1 MLITNTTMIKMLLEV
16 GWPLIYL
23 GHRFYVVQLFKKQ
36 RFIFPFII
44 VYERKEK
51 RK

>member
-1 MLITNTTMIKMLLEV
+1 MLITNTAMIETLLAV
-16 GWPLIYL
+16 GWPLIYF
-23 GHRFYVVQLFKKQ
+23 GHGFYIVQLFKKQ
-36 RFIFPFII
+36 RFIFPFVL

>member
-1 MLITNTTMIKMLLEV
+1 MLITNTTMIETLLDV
-16 GWPLIYL
+16 GWPLIHL
-23 GHRFYVVQLFKKQ
+23 GHRFYVVQVFRKQ
-36 RFIFPFII
+36 RFIFPFVL

>member
-1 MLITNTTMIKMLLEV
+1 MLITNTAMIETLLAV
-16 GWPLIYL
+16 GWPLIYF
-23 GHRFYVVQLFKKQ
+23 GHGFYIVQLFKKQ
-36 RFIFPFII
+36 RFIFPFIL